1 MTPDP
6 QLRWIIPSERLHV
19 FLNPPSPLAY
29 LLILLWHVPNHSIT
43 RYYPNPFLG
52 WDISQNIF
60 THNDNEYLYLM
71 STEYIACPTTSLISG
86 IKVERLILMF
96 TCSPVSTVKKNVT
109 KQIRL
114 IGKSST
120 SQLLRWPLSASQSW
134 AARCTGSVPFWG
146 SPPTTST
153 CPTCSS
159 SNLVDCP
166 TQLICTWIFI
176 CSMTKLKE
184 HSREICYSTILCCG
198 VHHFKGYIYHYLL
211 NTCRWLFSETEIIF
225 NT

>member
-109 KQIRL
+109 WQI
-114 IGKSST
+114 
-120 SQLLRWPLSASQSW
+120 
-134 AARCTGSVPFWG
+134 
-146 SPPTTST
+146 
-153 CPTCSS
+153 
-159 SNLVDCP
+159 
-166 TQLICTWIFI
+166 QLISSVRISNSHPDLLVT
-176 CSMTKLKE
+176 LN
-184 HSREICYSTILCCG
+184 
-198 VHHFKGYIYHYLL
+198 HFSDHTGPQQWTFTFWATTAI
-211 NTCRWLFSETEIIF
+211 
-225 NT
+225 